1 MPNRR
6 ISVFNPEGE
15 SYVTEEERFN
25 EQRRQAAM
33 ADWMALQQIQNR
45 KRAQQSTPRQSAPR
59 QSAQPQSE
67 ASTYESAIVD
77 TIKSRPQFGGRL
89 NARNN
94 HQAQL
99 DEFARFAGDKNSDH
113 QRTIELDGNFTQ
125 KSGHEIAMQNAKDAV
140 DMRKLD
146 NWEMAYKDKRGDES
160 SDRDLHEQVNGI
172 KSENLK
178 YGVDSTRMSPQ
189 DLVLWEMAKER
200 GLENQFLNSYKQENP
215 TNNQMIDDMVYG
227 DMKTYQDRQAD
238 QRKSEMNKQKL
249 NQAYASSIV
258 GNGDIP
264 VEARAAAGK
273 SLGIDEGMLN
283 TTLPFTQSDKRISD
297 IASNIAEGP
306 EIMRAVSE
314 ISKLAQ
320 KGGFA
325 AIREKVGDS
334 SAAYSEQDFATIKAH
349 MDRLDGLINSSTL
362 SPQQKAMVKQ
372 DVKTKLEE
380 SLGYDGLFAPDGRA
394 EAAAMINN
402 G

>member
-1 MPNRR
+1 
-6 ISVFNPEGE
+6 
-15 SYVTEEERFN
+15 
-25 EQRRQAAM
+25 
-33 ADWMALQQIQNR
+33 
-45 KRAQQSTPRQSAPR
+45 
-59 QSAQPQSE
+59 
-67 ASTYESAIVD
+67 
-77 TIKSRPQFGGRL
+77 
-89 NARNN
+89 
-94 HQAQL
+94 
-99 DEFARFAGDKNSDH
+99 
-113 QRTIELDGNFTQ
+113 
-125 KSGHEIAMQNAKDAV
+125 
-140 DMRKLD
+140 
-146 NWEMAYKDKRGDES
+146 
-160 SDRDLHEQVNGI
+160 
-172 KSENLK
+172 
-178 YGVDSTRMSPQ
+178 
-189 DLVLWEMAKER
+189 
-200 GLENQFLNSYKQENP
+200 
-215 TNNQMIDDMVYG
+215 
-227 DMKTYQDRQAD
+227 
-238 QRKSEMNKQKL
+238 MNKQKL